1 MSVSSVSALMNVDSQ
16 TSVNKRKTV
25 LGQEDFLNLF
35 ITQLKNQNPL
45 TPMDTY
51 QMGSQMAQLNS
62 LDSLNRIQRSLE
74 ILGAYQSS
82 MNSLQATGLIGKR
95 VEIEGRSLTI
105 SKGEISEGYYQLEKP
120 GKVKINIFDERGQM
134 IRTLEEGM
142 KDGSR
147 QKLVW
152 DGKSQAGLK
161 QPDGT
166 YTFQVIAVDEKGES
180 IPVHHTRIGTVTG
193 VHFKDGVI
201 YLDLGGE
208 KITLRDVKSILNPS

>member
-1 MSVSSVSALMNVDSQ
+1 MSVSPVSPLMNPDPG
-16 TSVNKRKTV
+16 TSANKRKTV
-25 LGQEDFLNLF
+25 LGQEEFLNLF

-51 QMGSQMAQLNS
+51 QMANQMAQLNS
-62 LDSLNRIQRSLE
+62 LDSLYRIQRSLE
-74 ILGAYQSS
+74 ILSAYQSS
-82 MNSLQATGLIGKR
+82 MISLQATGLIGKR
-95 VEIEGRSLTI
+95 VEIEGQSLTI
-105 SKGEISEGYYQLEKP
+105 NRGEISEGYYQLDRP
-120 GKVKINIFDERGQM
+120 GRVKINIFDEKGQL

-161 QPDGT
+161 QPDGK
-166 YTFQVIAVDEKGES
+166 YTFQVTAVDERGQP
-180 IPVHHTRIGTVTG
+180 IPVHLSKIETVTG

-201 YLDLGGE
+201 YLDLGTE
-208 KITLRDVKSILNPS
+208 KINLRDVKSILNPT